1 MTGSAA
7 ITNGQVRGLH
17 QAAVPDQQRTG
28 TKTSS
33 SDICKKVAKF
43 AACLVASAGMSSL
56 VSKAISDPTVLSSA
70 LSKVAS
76 ALKEGGA
83 FVGGHLGLFAGAT
96 VVAGAVNVIDGVR
109 TVAVNAKESIK
120 LSKTDCMTHTI
131 PGQEL
136 ARTNAFN
143 KLKKMY
149 ASAQV
154 RGVLQTAVGLTAV
167 ALGAITVVGLISNP
181 YVLAAVGGT
190 AALLFLGIQVHKFIQ
205 NRQIKAE
212 VKKFEA
218 TIPTDNRSAA
228 GLGANDPAS
237 VSRVRFH
244 NPGSPT
250 LSNRSSDHGS
260 VSRGPWTPVIPNR
273 NIQGTNET
281 FARTQQWVAG
291 LPLPNPV
298 GENAVS
304 DKSSSETSP
313 REISAESPQGNE
325 DSSQTT
331 AYIPH
336 PVESPESS
344 DSEVQKA
351 DDTVPRPRVAL
362 KASSPLP
369 GARRFIPVLPA
380 IIEPPESGDPSQVV
394 TSAPPP
400 PLRHDGRTVVPNL
413 LVGKSNP
420 PRHIFDPAKLKDPR
434 PSTPNGDV
442 PNNTAAGARS
452 PQTLTLSQFGS
463 HNGEPIHI
471 GSFSSGSS

>member
-56 VSKAISDPTVLSSA
+56 VSKAISDPAFLSSA

-218 TIPTDNRSAA
+218 TISTDNRSAA

-273 NIQGTNET
+273 NYPDPNDASRRIL
-281 FARTQQWVAG
+281 QWLAEIPPPG
-291 LPLPNPV
+291 HV
-298 GENAVS
+298 GEEELS
-304 DKSSSETSP
+304 EESSSETSP

-325 DSSQTT
+325 DASQTT

-336 PVESPESS
+336 PVESSNSKNE
-344 DSEVQKA
+344 KA
-351 DDTVPRPRVAL
+351 DHTVPRKREVL
-362 KASSPLP
+362 KASSTLP
-369 GARRFIPVLPA
+369 VVRRFTPVLPA
-380 IIEPPESGDPSQVV
+380 IIEPPESGDHSQVV
-394 TSAPPP
+394 TSAPPR
-400 PLRHDGRTVVPNL
+400 PLRHKGRAEVPNL

-442 PNNTAAGARS
+442 STNTAAGARS
-452 PQTLTLSQFGS
+452 PQAITLAEIEL
-463 HNGEPIHI
+463 HEGETIHF
-471 GSFSSGSS
+471 SDFSTTSSGSS